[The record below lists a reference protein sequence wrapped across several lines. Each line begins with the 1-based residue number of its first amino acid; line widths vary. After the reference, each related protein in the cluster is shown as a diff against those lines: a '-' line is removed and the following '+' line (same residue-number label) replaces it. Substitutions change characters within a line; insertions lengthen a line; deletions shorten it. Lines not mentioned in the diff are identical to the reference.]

1 MRFLPTFL
9 RLLHCCGTPLFQETD
24 GALQRGEEWRH
35 VRCLC
40 GSYVG
45 RCRDHQPDIGERT
58 VTYRLLKYAM
68 RPIGPSVE

>member
-1 MRFLPTFL
+1 MHFLSTFI
-9 RLLHCCGTPLFQETD
+9 RLLRCRDTPLFKTD
-24 GALQRGEEWRH
+24 GTLQRGEEWRH

-45 RCRDHQPDIGERT
+45 RCRDHQPDGGERT